1 MQNTKNDLL
10 ENKEDLKIYF
20 SKIKENKAL
29 LENFS
34 NYANTSLNIRDK
46 CRLIMHIRDD
56 LMELNVRL

>member
-1 MQNTKNDLL
+1 M
-10 ENKEDLKIYF
+10 KIYF
-20 SKIKENKAL
+20 NKIKENKAL

-56 LMELNVRL
+56 LMELNARL